1 MFDKIKK
8 LFVVEDEEFKRQAAA
23 EAELSGKPVS
33 TPGPT
38 PSAVPSQPEEQLKTS
53 GTPDPK
59 FIDIL
64 LKALEKENLAGED
77 YLEFKQGLQS
87 LSGIAMDEATKY
99 KSALAMSKSRGANSD
114 KLMQSASHYIDVL
127 KKEEAKFLDAAK
139 GQQAKLHQE
148 KVEGVNGLKQSIAEK
163 EKQIESWKKQLELD
177 KASLQKMEES
187 VGQSETK
194 IANTIANFQYA
205 HKVITGQIAADM
217 DNIKLNS

>member
-23 EAELSGKPVS
+23 EEELSGTPVS
-33 TPGPT
+33 TPGLT
-38 PSAVPSQPEEQLKTS
+38 PSAVPGHPEEQLKTS
-53 GTPDPK
+53 GSPDPK

-64 LKALEKENLAGED
+64 LKALERENLAGED
-77 YLEFKQGLQS
+77 YLEFKQSLQS

-139 GQQAKLHQE
+139 GQQAKLQQE
-148 KVEGVNGLKQSIAEK
+148 KVEGVNGLKQSIVEK

-217 DNIKLNS
+217 DNIKMNS